1 MTPPRTLLSLL
12 FLAGSGCADVERD
25 HDHHDHELIS
35 TVALLFTHSED
46 GTTQAVSWTEAD
58 GQSDDILLTSDASYR
73 LSVSFLNEYE
83 DPADDITDEVRDEAE
98 EHQVFYTGTAVTD
111 GFVEV
116 SYEDSDP
123 NGLPLGL
130 ETTVVTTA
138 QGSSELTVTLRHM
151 PPEDGAPVK
160 RDDMAED
167 VAEGGLQALAGE
179 GANDV
184 SVDFSLAV
192 GSD

>member
-1 MTPPRTLLSLL
+1 MTTPQTLLSLL
-12 FLAGSGCADVERD
+12 FLAGTGCADVEKHD
-25 HDHHDHELIS
+25 DHHDHELIS

-46 GTTQAVSWTEAD
+46 GSTQAVNWSEAD
-58 GQSDDILLTSDASYR
+58 GQSDDILLTPDASYR
-73 LSVSFLNEYE
+73 LSVSFLNEHE
-83 DPADDITDEVRDEAE
+83 DPAEDITEEIRDEAE
-98 EHQVFYTGTAVTD
+98 DHQVFYTGTAVTE

-116 SYEDSDP
+116 SYDDADT

-130 ETTVVTTA
+130 ETTVATTA
-138 QGSSELTVTLRHM
+138 RGSSVLTVTLRHM

-192 GSD
+192 GSE